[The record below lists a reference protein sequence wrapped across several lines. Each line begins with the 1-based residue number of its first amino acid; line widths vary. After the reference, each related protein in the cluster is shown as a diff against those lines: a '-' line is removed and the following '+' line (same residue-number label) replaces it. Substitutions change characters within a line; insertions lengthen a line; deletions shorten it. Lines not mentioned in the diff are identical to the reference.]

1 MITFRTQCNSKKWEH
16 TLINDRTQLILARNG
31 SRTPG
36 CWALTHFLT
45 YSHIFAS
52 SSHLTIIFTYM
63 ETPRPPLS
71 SYVHFILL
79 CRLPPMSARLVYGIV
94 DAGAYELTFVLTTTT
109 TTFSNTLA
117 TLRKQF
123 FSILGDNV
131 AH

>member
-1 MITFRTQCNSKKWEH
+1 
-16 TLINDRTQLILARNG
+16 
-31 SRTPG
+31 
-36 CWALTHFLT
+36 
-45 YSHIFAS
+45 
-52 SSHLTIIFTYM
+52 
-63 ETPRPPLS
+63 
-71 SYVHFILL
+71 
-79 CRLPPMSARLVYGIV
+79 MSARLVYGIV